1 MRDIVQERLIA
12 IAYEPLDRERC
23 LGLSRALNEFIKGL
37 EGAHWLADK
46 TINRPAVTLP
56 SESLSSEAP
65 DWTKMKMFVDRC
77 YRYKSDDDKVLV
89 QFCKNFMTINAA
101 RLSKSDCEEPSYDR
115 LHNEFVQLLPFIRN
129 ILIKDVRLRDL
140 QYEVVYRLNAKHL
153 APLLSSRYNKNALDY
168 LDVFRLLRSFASDV
182 NRDDWELD
190 IPLKQE
196 LVYHIKNDP
205 ELKKLRLNV
214 FVGCNAPSEWFATI
228 DSCAFSEWI
237 HDMDNSDARVDAFND
252 LLPKYEKL
260 QWEGLRRLLTDEMF
274 ASVGGQE
281 S

>member
-1 MRDIVQERLIA
+1 MRDFIQERLVA
-12 IAYEPLDRERC
+12 IAYEPLDQEGC
-23 LGLSRALNEFIKGL
+23 LGLYRALDGFLKGL
-37 EGAHWLADK
+37 EGAHWLTDK
-46 TINRPAVTLP
+46 MVNRPVVTLP
-56 SESLSSEAP
+56 SESLSSDAP

-89 QFCKNFMTINAA
+89 QFCKNFMTINVA
-101 RLSKSDCEEPSYDR
+101 RLSKSDCEEPSFDR
-115 LHNEFVQLLPFIRN
+115 VHKEFAQLLPFIRDT
-129 ILIKDVRLRDL
+129 LIKDVRLRDL

-153 APLLSSRYNKNALDY
+153 APLLSSRYHENTLDY

-182 NRDDWELD
+182 NRDEWELD

-196 LVYHIKNDP
+196 LVYHIKDDP

-214 FVGCNAPSEWFATI
+214 FVGCNVPSEWFATI
-228 DSCAFSEWI
+228 DSSAFSEWI
-237 HDMDNSDARVDAFND
+237 HGMKNSEARVDAFND

-274 ASVGGQE
+274 ASIGGQE